1 MKWFAV
7 AVLAMSFSSAAQAQ
21 LFFEADAVFLNRSGG
36 IGGGSL
42 ISGSNSVSTS
52 GLNTG
57 YEPGYRLNFGAQ
69 LLEYQVDASFTQVS
83 PWQDAISGGI
93 PNIVILDDT
102 AGIAIVDPGMLANRI
117 VIPNGLFDAST
128 LPAEL
133 SESERLRGG
142 SVWSYTDRANYHDFE
157 INMGT
162 ARDAAPWRFS
172 VGYRHIQY
180 DGRSRFALAGVFDAI
195 DTDDAAVFG
204 GITNDPNDALLSA
217 SFTDPKV
224 GFTTLSGGG
233 DFDAFDTMDGPD
245 TLIYSSTGRADNA
258 LHGAQ
263 ATFAMRL
270 LDGAWVTLE
279 GTAKAGLY
287 QNNLRG
293 SVTEGVVGTGNASLA
308 LQRSFVS
315 KKVSA
320 AFAGNLGLRAVISLT
335 DYINL
340 VGGYEVTF
348 LSGIGLAGDQVHGL
362 TTDLGT
368 GMRVFDAVN
377 TGDVVLHGGT
387 AGLEVTW

>member
-1 MKWFAV
+1 MKWCAV

-36 IGGGSL
+36 VGGGAL
-42 ISGSNSVSTS
+42 ITGSNPVSTS
-52 GLNTG
+52 GLDTG
-57 YEPGYRLNFGAQ
+57 YEPGYRLSFGGQ
-69 LLEYQVDASFTQVS
+69 LLNYQVDTSFTQVS
-83 PWQDAISGGI
+83 PWQDAVSGAI
-93 PNIVILDDT
+93 PNIIILDDT
-102 AGIAIVDPGMLANRI
+102 AGIAIVDPGMLANEI
-117 VIPNGLFDAST
+117 AIPNGLFDAST

-133 SESERLRGG
+133 TESERLRGG
-142 SVWSYTDRANYHDFE
+142 SVWNYSDRANYRDFE

-195 DTDDAAVFG
+195 DTDDAAVSG
-204 GITNDPNDALLSA
+204 GITNDINDALLAA
-217 SFTDPKV
+217 SLTDPIV

-233 DFDAFDTMDGPD
+233 NFDAFDTMDGPD
-245 TLIYSSTGRADNA
+245 TLIYTSAGRADNA
-258 LHGAQ
+258 MHGAQ

-270 LDGAWVTLE
+270 LDGTWMTLE
-279 GTAKAGLY
+279 GTAKAGIY
-287 QNNLRG
+287 QNNL
-293 SVTEGVVGTGNASLA
+293 SSSLTEGVVGAGNASMS
-308 LQRSFVS
+308 LQRSFVG
-315 KKVSA
+315 KKTSA

-340 VGGYEVTF
+340 IGGYEVTF

-368 GMRVFDAVN
+368 GMRAFNAVN